1 MVWTKEYRSDYSKNY
16 RMANK
21 KKLSTYRK
29 KYRLNNKERIQ
40 VQDKEYY
47 VANIGKITAH
57 RKLNGQKA
65 RDYCKAYTKLNS
77 ERLGL
82 YKKEYRQNLS
92 NAYVKSVLIVQG
104 RRYGSNVEN
113 VTQELID
120 LKRGQLSMYRE
131 INKLKKE
138 VRNGANRARN

>member
-1 MVWTKEYRSDYSKNY
+1 
-16 RMANK
+16 MANK